1 MNVLFDEI
9 AFQDLQLEKL
19 ASSSMGRE
27 FDSLWFVNLL
37 YGHSDEFQ
45 REIYVVK
52 LQSKL
57 NGQSVYLR
65 NDWVHDL
72 KRMDQ
77 ILSLL
82 NKISVTKRSHIRY
95 LSSYIETLI
104 KIPSKVSKET
114 KRLDPYLPITLERG
128 VSAYDYYVRIQKH
141 VASTLSRYPLKTQK
155 IYESSVHEGVVLN
168 GPKYNF
174 SGVENDYWV
183 AIRSEVFRKLI
194 GVRSDK
200 EYRKVL
206 EGLYH
211 MDVIDGDIDDFI
223 SATSENMTSGSFD
236 EEGNQ
241 QIKRTTKKSRMGKR
255 VRVGEGDT
263 FITAIILKVSKEWT
277 S

>member
-37 YGHSDEFQ
+37 YGYSDEFQ

-72 KRMDQ
+72 KRMDE

-82 NKISVTKRSHIRY
+82 NKISVAKRSHIRY

-104 KIPSKVSKET
+104 KIPSKVYKET

-128 VSAYDYYVRIQKH
+128 VSAYDYYVRIRNH
-141 VASTLSRYPLKTQK
+141 VASTLSRYPLKTQR
-155 IYESSVHEGVVLN
+155 IYDSLVHEGVVLS

-174 SGVENDYWV
+174 SGVENDYYV

-223 SATSENMTSGSFD
+223 SATSENMTSGSLD
-236 EEGNQ
+236 VEGNQ
-241 QIKRTTKKSRMGKR
+241 HTKRTTKKSRMGKR

-263 FITAIILKVSKEWT
+263 FITAIVLKVSKEWT

>member
-72 KRMDQ
+72 KSMDQ

-82 NKISVTKRSHIRY
+82 NKISVAKRSHIRY

-104 KIPSKVSKET
+104 KIPSEVSKEM
-114 KRLDPYLPITLERG
+114 KQLDPYLPITLERG
-128 VSAYDYYVRIQKH
+128 VSAYDYYVHIQKH
-141 VASTLSRYPLKTQK
+141 VTSTLSRYPLKTQRL
-155 IYESSVHEGVVLN
+155 YDSLVHEGVVLN

-236 EEGNQ
+236 EKGNQ
-241 QIKRTTKKSRMGKR
+241 QTKWTTKKSRMGKR